1 LLCGKCPRSADFC
14 SETRTLRRR
23 AGDILSGPPFRAEHI
38 GSLLRPKEI
47 LEGKA
52 PDRFIAEAIRW
63 QESLGLQVV
72 TDGEFRRESWRL
84 GFVSK
89 VEGFT
94 RADAV
99 GDVDLQ
105 RDDAGNVARIGAAP
119 LAARKVR
126 RTGPIVAD
134 EVAFSL
140 RHAKTTVKA
149 TMPAP
154 SYLHYPRGRAC
165 VDPAVYPDL
174 EEFFADVVDV
184 YVQELKALDAV
195 GGRYLQIDEVAQPL
209 LCDENLRAAV
219 RARGDDPDRLIEL
232 YIGLINRIVR
242 RRPAG
247 MTIGVHMCRGNAM
260 GKWMAS
266 GSYERIADCTFN
278 TLEADA
284 FFLEYD
290 TERAG
295 GFEPLRFV
303 PPNKMV
309 VLGIISSKLPE
320 LESVD
325 DLRRRIDEATKYVPI
340 ENLAISPQCG
350 FASNAPGNLLT
361 WDEQRRKLERVVET
375 ARQVWG

>member
-1 LLCGKCPRSADFC
+1 MSDLHGGVC
-14 SETRTLRRR
+14 
-23 AGDILSGPPFRAEHI
+23 LSGPPFRAEHI
-38 GSLLRPKEI
+38 GSLLRPKDI

-84 GFVSK
+84 GFVRK
-89 VEGFT
+89 VEGFV
-94 RADAV
+94 RADAI

-119 LAARKVR
+119 LAAGKVR
-126 RTGPIVAD
+126 R
-134 EVAFSL
+134 
-140 RHAKTTVKA
+140 K
-149 TMPAP
+149 
-154 SYLHYPRGRAC
+154 AC

-184 YVQELKALDAV
+184 YVQELRALHAV
-195 GGRYLQIDEVAQPL
+195 GGHYVQIDEVAQPL
-209 LCDENLRAAV
+209 LCDENLRVAV
-219 RARGDDPDRLIEL
+219 RARGDDPDRLIDL

-266 GSYERIADCTFN
+266 GSYERIAERTFS

-295 GFEPLRFV
+295 GFEPLRFMPRGKKV
-303 PPNKMV
+303 I
-309 VLGIISSKLPE
+309 LGLVSTKTPL
-320 LESVD
+320 LESKD
-325 DLRRRIDEATKYVPI
+325 FLRRRIDQAALHFPL
-340 ENLAISPQCG
+340 ENLALSPQCG
-350 FASNAPGNLLT
+350 FASHSRGSALSFGQQ
-361 WDEQRRKLERVVET
+361 EAKLRLVIET
-375 ARQVWG
+375 AREVWGAA

>member
-1 LLCGKCPRSADFC
+1 MHGGVR
-14 SETRTLRRR
+14 
-23 AGDILSGPPFRAEHI
+23 LSGPPFRAEHI
-38 GSLLRPKEI
+38 GSLLRPREI

-89 VEGFT
+89 VEGFV

-119 LAARKVR
+119 LAAGKVR

-140 RHAKTTVKA
+140 RHAKKTVKA

-154 SYLHYPRGRAC
+154 SYLHYPRGKAC

-184 YVQELKALDAV
+184 YVQELRALDAV

-266 GSYERIADCTFN
+266 GSYERIAERTFN

-290 TERAG
+290 TKRAG
-295 GFEPLRFV
+295 GFEPLRFM
-303 PPNKMV
+303 PKHRKV
-309 VLGIISSKLPE
+309 VLGLVSTKTPQ
-320 LESVD
+320 LESKD
-325 DLRRRIDEATKYVPI
+325 FLKKRIDEAAKYFPF

-350 FASNAPGNLLT
+350 FASHSRGSALSF
-361 WDEQRRKLERVVET
+361 EQQEAKLRRVVET
-375 ARQVWG
+375 AREVWGGA